1 MRFFSLLLL
10 LLFIGFQASA
20 QQEDYF
26 ITTWKTDNDGISN
39 NTSITIP
46 TYIGETYEY
55 DVSWNNDGVWETG
68 FTGDATHDYGVAGT
82 YTVAIRGVFPRIYFN
97 NEGDSRKIISID
109 QWGTISWNSMANA
122 FYGCWNVEGNAPDA
136 PILTSVTDMSF
147 MFSGTQF
154 NQDISD
160 WNVSN
165 VTDMSLMFYDSIF
178 NQPIGSWDVSSVLSM
193 WSMFEDS
200 SFNQDIGGWDVSSV
214 TNMNSMF
221 YGTPFNQPIGSW
233 DVSSVIDMGAM
244 FKYSMFNQNING
256 WVVSSVTNMNSM
268 FNKAKAF
275 NQPIGGWNVSNVS
288 SISSMFFNAETFDQ
302 DLSSWVVG
310 ASSLYGMFSGASS
323 FNQDISSWDVSGVTD
338 MRYLFRNAISFDQP
352 IGNWDVSA
360 VTYMTG
366 VFDGATSFN
375 QNISNWNLNSV
386 TLVNEMFRN
395 ATSFNQDISSWNV
408 SNVTNM
414 SYMFYNANSFNQNIG
429 SWNVANVTN
438 MTNMFL
444 NATLS
449 TANYDALLNGWS
461 ALTLKSNVKFHG
473 GNSVYCNGETARNN
487 MVNTFGWTIA
497 DGGQDCST
505 YPVVTEFLFGYWSNG
520 VPTPTKKA
528 LILEDY
534 NTTMGSID
542 ACSIEI
548 RPGVTLTVS
557 EGTTVK
563 SEHEIIIDGDLVFI
577 SSATGDGEF
586 AALGENASVV
596 GRATVQ
602 RYLKAKRSYRMV
614 SSAVSTPYSIRSNW
628 QEGAYHRNHNPA
640 PGFGTHITGSLID
653 QENGFDSTTSGN
665 PSMFTVNV
673 AAQQFEPI
681 DNTDVNTLIAGE
693 PYLLFIRGDRSID
706 LSTNAA
712 TPTETI
718 LRATGNLHLGSYT
731 KNFTTV
737 QEGDLIMIGNPYQSA
752 VNINSVI
759 GNSTN
764 INSGQYYIY
773 DPTLGDHGAYVTVIL
788 PGGANTSGSFA
799 NQFLQPG
806 QGAQVASVSAGAT
819 SVVFNETDK
828 APGNFTST
836 NVTGNTLTTEGLLSV
851 QLFTEDNFNNQGVV
865 HDSFGIIFSDSED
878 NEITPMD
885 AVKPMNFYENI
896 GVNHQGT
903 FLSLERRALPEGG
916 EIFPIFTNGYQ
927 NTDYVLKMK
936 LEGLESTPL
945 YLEDYYTGQSILI
958 EQEEINYSF
967 RVDASVEESISTE
980 RFSIRVGERLE
991 TDEFN
996 MLPGISLY
1004 PNPMNSR
1011 LSISSFPFGLSMRF
1025 L

>member
-1 MRFFSLLLL
+1 M
-10 LLFIGFQASA
+10 
-20 QQEDYF
+20 
-26 ITTWKTDNDGISN
+26 
-39 NTSITIP
+39 
-46 TYIGETYEY
+46 
-55 DVSWNNDGVWETG
+55 
-68 FTGDATHDYGVAGT
+68 
-82 YTVAIRGVFPRIYFN
+82 
-97 NEGDSRKIISID
+97 
-109 QWGTISWNSMANA
+109 
-122 FYGCWNVEGNAPDA
+122 
-136 PILTSVTDMSF
+136 
-147 MFSGTQF
+147 
-154 NQDISD
+154 
-160 WNVSN
+160 
-165 VTDMSLMFYDSIF
+165 
-178 NQPIGSWDVSSVLSM
+178 
-193 WSMFEDS
+193 
-200 SFNQDIGGWDVSSV
+200 
-214 TNMNSMF
+214 
-221 YGTPFNQPIGSW
+221 
-233 DVSSVIDMGAM
+233 
-244 FKYSMFNQNING
+244 
-256 WVVSSVTNMNSM
+256 
-268 FNKAKAF
+268 
-275 NQPIGGWNVSNVS
+275 
-288 SISSMFFNAETFDQ
+288 
-302 DLSSWVVG
+302 
-310 ASSLYGMFSGASS
+310 
-323 FNQDISSWDVSGVTD
+323 
-338 MRYLFRNAISFDQP
+338 
-352 IGNWDVSA
+352 
-360 VTYMTG
+360 
-366 VFDGATSFN
+366 
-375 QNISNWNLNSV
+375 
-386 TLVNEMFRN
+386 
-395 ATSFNQDISSWNV
+395 
-408 SNVTNM
+408 
-414 SYMFYNANSFNQNIG
+414 
-429 SWNVANVTN
+429 
-438 MTNMFL
+438 
-444 NATLS
+444 
-449 TANYDALLNGWS
+449 
-461 ALTLKSNVKFHG
+461 LKPN
-473 GNSVYCNGETARNN
+473 
-487 MVNTFGWTIA
+487 
-497 DGGQDCST
+497 
-505 YPVVTEFLFGYWSNG
+505 
-520 VPTPTKKA
+520 
-528 LILEDY
+528 
-534 NTTMGSID
+534 
-542 ACSIEI
+542 
-548 RPGVTLTVS
+548 
-557 EGTTVK
+557 
-563 SEHEIIIDGDLVFI
+563 
-577 SSATGDGEF
+577 
-586 AALGENASVV
+586 
-596 GRATVQ
+596 
-602 RYLKAKRSYRMV
+602 
-614 SSAVSTPYSIRSNW
+614 SNW
-628 QEGAYHRNHNPA
+628 QEDAFTKYDNPA

-1011 LSISSFPFGLSMRF
+1011 LSISNPENIKLDTVSIYDISGRLIQTVDLNGMTSEFSIDISNLSSATYMIVVAGEQGEVSK
-1025 L
+1025 LMLKE

>member
-10 LLFIGFQASA
+10 LFFIGLHANA

-26 ITTWKTDNDGISN
+26 ITTWKTDNDGISS

-46 TYIGETYEY
+46 TYSGETYNY

-68 FTGDATHDYGVAGT
+68 FDGDATHDYGVAGT
-82 YTVAIRGVFPRIYFN
+82 YTVTIRGTFPRIYFN
-97 NEGDSRKIISID
+97 NSGDRKKIISIE
-109 QWGTISWNSMANA
+109 QWGTIPWSSMGGS
-122 FYGCWNVEGNAPDA
+122 FYGCWDIEGNAPDA
-136 PILTSVTDMSF
+136 PILTSVTDMSY
-147 MFSGTQF
+147 MFYNTPF

-200 SFNQDIGGWDVSSV
+200 SFNQDIGGWD
-214 TNMNSMF
+214 
-221 YGTPFNQPIGSW
+221 
-233 DVSSVIDMGAM
+233 
-244 FKYSMFNQNING
+244 
-256 WVVSSVTNMNSM
+256 VSSVTNMNSM

-375 QNISNWNLNSV
+375 Q
-386 TLVNEMFRN
+386 
-395 ATSFNQDISSWNV
+395 DISSWNV
-408 SNVTNM
+408 NNVTNM

-577 SSATGDGEF
+577 SSATGDGEL

-773 DPTLGDHGAYVTVIL
+773 NPTLGDHGAYVTVIL